1 MPARSNLLLLH
12 LRTHLTGNRFSA
24 SLLRSIL
31 HLPSQSRA
39 RFSHS
44 RRLLSQIR
52 SAVRAAMAS
61 IVNEGLTAVE
71 VGNTEP
77 SQTNRFGTSCERQS
91 ALTTDSEGSLPMRH
105 VPNRWA
111 VRCADH
117 TSSPP
122 A

>member
-12 LRTHLTGNRFSA
+12 LRTHLTGNRFGA

-44 RRLLSQIR
+44 RRLISQMR

-77 SQTNRFGTSCERQS
+77 SQIKRFGTSCARQS
-91 ALTTDSEGSLPMRH
+91 ALTTEFAGSLPIRH
-105 VPNRWA
+105 VPSR
-111 VRCADH
+111 
-117 TSSPP
+117 
-122 A
+122 